1 MFINIQT
8 GEAFVS
14 AEEKTT
20 YGMDGKPRKVYM
32 LTREDGSKKEVSDTA
47 FKAWFQEDHEA
58 ENREKSESKTRPFPT
73 KKPLNTHQKIAT
85 EQLQNAYDWI
95 VGGYINTVQDGE
107 AEEMPPVEDMFDEVM
122 EEATTHK
129 YGKGMCSQKP
139 APAAM
144 NFAGKKFLVDTL
156 VEIFEKDGYEVP
168 NCCRNAPEK
177 KQKQSTA
184 GRKYTDDPGEVAEGE
199 VVMRAFTGMLIGVFK
214 IQKETKTYIMV
225 KAANGK
231 EMKFDKKTGL
241 ELNAK
246 NPRFANRIAI

>member
-20 YGMDGKPRKVYM
+20 YGMDGKSRKVYL

-73 KKPLNTHQKIAT
+73 KKPLNTHQKIAA

-122 EEATTHK
+122 GEATTHK

-144 NFAGKKFLVDTL
+144 NFAGKKFLVETL
-156 VEIFEKDGYEVP
+156 VKLFEDEGYEVP
-168 NCCRNAPEK
+168 ACCKGVPEK
-177 KQKQSTA
+177 KQKQGST
-184 GRKYTDDPGEVAEGE
+184 RKYTDEAQAGEGE